1 MLSIK
6 EVEAMTGITKQNIRY
21 YEKQDLIHPNRN
33 EENDYREYSE
43 NDVRI
48 LNLIKLFRK
57 LDMPL
62 EEIRKILSNDV
73 ELKDAMGAQKERL
86 EKERQRLE
94 DALNFCNKIQEDNIE
109 SVDVDAYLIEM
120 AEEESHGAVFA
131 DLINDFRRISEAEA
145 VRQFRFMPDTM
156 CMTPQEFTDALCAYA
171 NENNVNLVI
180 TKEGMNPKFT
190 IDDIEYTAERIF
202 SRFGAVVVCQMEHP
216 EYIIPADISEKKYKV
231 MRSLLKW
238 SVPVAVALF
247 ISIIG
252 TLGSISKGE
261 VIGVLDILGII
272 GFTIAIAIMWY
283 VGMLTTYGYFRNMKN

>member
-6 EVEAMTGITKQNIRY
+6 EVEAITGITKQNIRY
-21 YEKQDLIHPNRN
+21 YEKQDLIHPSRN

-43 NDVRI
+43 DDIRV

-57 LDMPL
+57 LDMPI

-86 EKERQRLE
+86 EKEKQRLE
-94 DALNFCNKIQEDNIE
+94 DALNFCNKIHEDNIE
-109 SVDVDAYLIEM
+109 AVDVDAYLSEM

-145 VRQFRFMPDTM
+145 VREFRFMPDTM

-171 NENNVNLVI
+171 NENDVNLII
-180 TKEGMNPKFT
+180 TKEGMNPQFT
-190 IDDIEYTAERIF
+190 IDEVEYRAERIF

-216 EYIIPADISEKKYKV
+216 EYIIPDDMSVKRYKRI
-231 MRSLLKW
+231 RSIVKW
-238 SVPVAVALF
+238 SIPVGIALVIALVNVLSSDVVGENVLLTGGLVIVF
-247 ISIIG
+247 SIIAF
-252 TLGSISKGE
+252 I
-261 VIGVLDILGII
+261 ILM
-272 GFTIAIAIMWY
+272 TS
-283 VGMLTTYGYFRNMKN
+283 YGYFRNMKN